1 MKGFNHYLFW
11 LSSLALFGG
20 CGLYFSFYPSPAW
33 KVLSVPCS
41 LALGGGLYA
50 WLARRERFSTLF
62 GLETAAARWQLH
74 LTLGSLL
81 ALVVWGALQVP
92 VAALYTQWLGDDAE
106 FSARV
111 LGKVSGGL
119 GCQFRVELAL
129 DDAAMGVGVCV
140 TEDVWRSL
148 PDHGVV
154 VMRGKRSE
162 LGIDLRAI
170 QQKPMAR

>member
-1 MKGFNHYLFW
+1 GDLLRRQLHRVRSGPQETPRRGCRPAAPRALQEAGAVSANRTTEPQGSVVVSGGSMKGFNHYLFW
-11 LSSLALFGG
+11 LSSLALFGV

-74 LTLGSLL
+74 LTLGALL

-106 FSARV
+106 
-111 LGKVSGGL
+111 
-119 GCQFRVELAL
+119 
-129 DDAAMGVGVCV
+129 
-140 TEDVWRSL
+140 
-148 PDHGVV
+148 
-154 VMRGKRSE
+154 
-162 LGIDLRAI
+162 
-170 QQKPMAR
+170 

>member
-1 MKGFNHYLFW
+1 MAG
-11 LSSLALFGG
+11 
-20 CGLYFSFYPSPAW
+20 
-33 KVLSVPCS
+33 
-41 LALGGGLYA
+41 
-50 WLARRERFSTLF
+50 RRRRILRPRA
-62 GLETAAARWQLH
+62 GQGVR
-74 LTLGSLL
+74 
-81 ALVVWGALQVP
+81 
-92 VAALYTQWLGDDAE
+92 
-106 FSARV
+106 
-111 LGKVSGGL
+111 GL

>member
-1 MKGFNHYLFW
+1 M
-11 LSSLALFGG
+11 
-20 CGLYFSFYPSPAW
+20 
-33 KVLSVPCS
+33 
-41 LALGGGLYA
+41 
-50 WLARRERFSTLF
+50 
-62 GLETAAARWQLH
+62 
-74 LTLGSLL
+74 
-81 ALVVWGALQVP
+81 VWGALQVP